1 MSFNSK
7 YIFPGDDKNEILS
20 KINSNF
26 AQIYFNAIGSPGP
39 LGEFGPTGMIGPVGL
54 DGLPGVTGSPA
65 ARWFFSPEPPL
76 SAESSTDDIWVDIG
90 ITGFQSVYFYD
101 GTNWVDTGESILQD
115 SEFEAIIGVSGPGGS
130 TTHNSIVFPGPS
142 ASDYSLVISD
152 AVGTTANA
160 NPNFSKLMVST
171 APVVDIRVGSF
182 LAGGI
187 VFYVNPAGDGGL
199 VCAPSNLN
207 ATYAWGCAGTNISGT
222 SSSLGTGAANTNLIL
237 FGCATRPIAASVC
250 ADLSLNG
257 FSDWYLPSYDEMFLM
272 YQELQPLDPAS
283 FAGSFW
289 TSTQLNA
296 GQASV
301 LNFGTFGFLNK
312 SNLRLVRPVRTFT
325 LNDIGTVQYPILGFD
340 KTFVGSASIPS
351 FNWTVPTAESYDITF
366 SNPGETRILLGTTG
380 SFSATGGSGESM
392 ILAGNTFVQ
401 LTSQNQITFESSTG
415 ATGSLTL
422 ATPSTILMSS
432 ANKILTSNSLS
443 YQNLADSSGLTAD
456 ASTLIDVS
464 GNQGLNIQILGSTT
478 GTPIYT
484 FRNPAG
490 YRILESRSNNL
501 TMIGETGPS
510 GSASGCLVKK
520 IDVVNSYS
528 LNGRSGSQFSA
539 NGFLNNY
546 ASLEI
551 NGDNSDVIC
560 IKAYYAYLLIL
571 DANTPT
577 ANGEYYSIY
586 LQLSGFQN
594 ITTVDP
600 VNPGMGSSFSNT
612 SRRIFDI
619 FLEDE
624 SGLWPSGYISFGGIR
639 TVYAGGS
646 SSVSISNSSFRC
658 YHIRLIFVNNE
669 YIFYQ
674 FNYSGTANRCGYIPY
689 VYTNPVSGGGGI
701 GS

>member
-1 MSFNSK
+1 
-7 YIFPGDDKNEILS
+7 
-20 KINSNF
+20 
-26 AQIYFNAIGSPGP
+26 
-39 LGEFGPTGMIGPVGL
+39 
-54 DGLPGVTGSPA
+54 
-65 ARWFFSPEPPL
+65 
-76 SAESSTDDIWVDIG
+76 
-90 ITGFQSVYFYD
+90 
-101 GTNWVDTGESILQD
+101 
-115 SEFEAIIGVSGPGGS
+115 
-130 TTHNSIVFPGPS
+130 
-142 ASDYSLVISD
+142 
-152 AVGTTANA
+152 
-160 NPNFSKLMVST
+160 
-171 APVVDIRVGSF
+171 
-182 LAGGI
+182 
-187 VFYVNPAGDGGL
+187 
-199 VCAPSNLN
+199 
-207 ATYAWGCAGTNISGT
+207 
-222 SSSLGTGAANTNLIL
+222 
-237 FGCATRPIAASVC
+237 
-250 ADLSLNG
+250 
-257 FSDWYLPSYDEMFLM
+257 
-272 YQELQPLDPAS
+272 
-283 FAGSFW
+283 
-289 TSTQLNA
+289 
-296 GQASV
+296 
-301 LNFGTFGFLNK
+301 
-312 SNLRLVRPVRTFT
+312 
-325 LNDIGTVQYPILGFD
+325 
-340 KTFVGSASIPS
+340 
-351 FNWTVPTAESYDITF
+351 
-366 SNPGETRILLGTTG
+366 
-380 SFSATGGSGESM
+380 
-392 ILAGNTFVQ
+392 
-401 LTSQNQITFESSTG
+401 
-415 ATGSLTL
+415 
-422 ATPSTILMSS
+422 
-432 ANKILTSNSLS
+432 LS

-464 GNQGLNIQILGSTT
+464 GNQGLNIQILGSST

-520 IDVVNSYS
+520 IDVVDSYS

-551 NGDNSDVIC
+551 NGNNSDVIC
-560 IKAYYAYLLIL
+560 IKAYYAYLLTP

-600 VNPGMGSSFSNT
+600 VNPGMGISFSNT

-624 SGLWPSGYISFGGIR
+624 SGIWPSGYISFGGIR

-658 YHIRLIFVNNE
+658 YHIRLIFINNE
-669 YIFYQ
+669 SIFYQ